1 MSVVLIMLMMIA
13 IGAIIGGMTNF
24 LAIKML
30 FKPYKALYIGKWK
43 VPFTPGLIPKR
54 QEELAEQLGKLVTN
68 HLVTADAISDKLKE
82 SSLQA
87 QTTTMI
93 HDRLNEYLKHDQ
105 KTISLLQQFHE
116 GLSVESIENTVKQKV
131 HDELTN
137 LYDENQSRT
146 LNDVLP
152 DDLKD
157 AIDQQLPLAAKY
169 ILQQVDDYINSREGQ
184 NKLSESASSFLST
197 QGFLGSMVSSYLG
210 EEGLVEK
217 ITPAINQFIRSHDTE
232 ETVETLIRAE
242 WLKWQHT
249 ELSVIR
255 DRFFDDTLE
264 EKVSDYLL
272 NHLNVEQ
279 YLNEPISTWY
289 NQFEHGITSRV
300 IPNAVEMLF
309 DQLAGKVPDIME
321 TFNIAGMVQKEV
333 NQFDVARLE
342 KMVLEIT
349 KREFN
354 MITYLGAVLG
364 GTIGFVQGI
373 IVLFIS

>member
-1 MSVVLIMLMMIA
+1 MSVVMIMLMMIA

-54 QEELAEQLGKLVTN
+54 QEELAEQLGSLVTN
-68 HLVTADAISDKLKE
+68 HLVTADAISDKLKD

-87 QTTTMI
+87 QVTTMI
-93 HDRLNEYLKHDQ
+93 HDRLKEYLKQDPQ
-105 KTISLLQQFHE
+105 TIGLLQQFHE
-116 GLSVESIENTVKQKV
+116 DLSVESIENTVKQKV
-131 HDELTN
+131 HDGLTN

-146 LNDVLP
+146 LSDVLP
-152 DDLKD
+152 DDLKES
-157 AIDQQLPLAAKY
+157 IDRQLPLAAKY

-184 NKLSESASSFLST
+184 NKLSESASSFLAT

-217 ITPAINQFIRSHDTE
+217 ITPAINQFIRSNDTE
-232 ETVETLIRAE
+232 ETVETLLRAE
-242 WLKWQHT
+242 WLKWQHK

-255 DRFFDDTLE
+255 ERFFDDTLE

-279 YLNEPISTWY
+279 YLNQPISKWY
-289 NQFEHGITSRV
+289 HQFEHEIISRV
-300 IPNAVEMLF
+300 IPNAVELLF
-309 DQLAGKVPDIME
+309 DQLAGKVKQIME

>member
-1 MSVVLIMLMMIA
+1 MNVVLIMLMMIA

-54 QEELAEQLGKLVTN
+54 QEELAEQLGNLVTN
-68 HLVTADAISDKLKE
+68 HLVTADAISDKLKD

-87 QTTTMI
+87 QVTTMI
-93 HDRLNEYLKHDQ
+93 HDRLKEYLKHDP
-105 KTISLLQQFHE
+105 KTLSLLQQFHDD
-116 GLSVESIENTVKQKV
+116 LSVESIENTVKQKV
-131 HDELTN
+131 LNELTS

-146 LNDVLP
+146 LSDVLP
-152 DDLKD
+152 DDLKES
-157 AIDQQLPLAAKY
+157 IDRQLPLAAKY

-184 NKLSESASSFLST
+184 NKLSESASSFLAT

-217 ITPAINQFIRSHDTE
+217 ITPAINQFIRSNDTE
-232 ETVETLIRAE
+232 ETVETLLRAE

-255 DRFFDDTLE
+255 ERFFDDTLE

-289 NQFEHGITSRV
+289 HQFEHAITSRV
-300 IPNAVEMLF
+300 IPNTVEMLF
-309 DQLAGKVPDIME
+309 DQLVGKVKQIME